1 VTSSRRATA
10 VAWLL
15 ITVLSVANLILTIMA
30 WNDLA
35 TTDAVTGLIYG
46 PAPSCMPLSVR

>member
-10 VAWLL
+10 IVWLL
-15 ITVLSVANLILTIMA
+15 ITVLSAANLILTIME

-35 TTDAVTGLIYG
+35 TTDAVTGLIYA
-46 PAPSCMPLSVR
+46 PTPSCMPLSER